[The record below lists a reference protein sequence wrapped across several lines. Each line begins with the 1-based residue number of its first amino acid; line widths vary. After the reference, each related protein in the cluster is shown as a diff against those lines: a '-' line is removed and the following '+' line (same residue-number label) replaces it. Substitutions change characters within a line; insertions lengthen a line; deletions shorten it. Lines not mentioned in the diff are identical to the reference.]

1 MVLSKPVKSNK
12 PSQPIN
18 VQPLGNISQSRVW
31 VPPVETVEPVDRGG
45 GNPGPSG
52 SHPRMQQPGS
62 SWFSNRRE
70 GYNSSSTESDD
81 ENNAHSLPRQ
91 PPYQGHSRLESSDAD
106 HARRLDAMLNY
117 VEHQK
122 QCSESEGKSNSR
134 PGGPSVRPNAMNN
147 RQKQLEALRKMEEK
161 LRETIAKKQSR
172 PAGTPESNLPSL
184 RQRDLCSQM
193 QLHVLDI
200 SNVVEGQV
208 SWRPIQETF
217 SIEAPDETTFYSLVE
232 GRGEL
237 VMFGGIQRD
246 IQSMLRG
253 VDLRSN
259 LVSNILY
266 ILSPLKN
273 SI

>member
-1 MVLSKPVKSNK
+1 
-12 PSQPIN
+12 
-18 VQPLGNISQSRVW
+18 
-31 VPPVETVEPVDRGG
+31 
-45 GNPGPSG
+45 
-52 SHPRMQQPGS
+52 MQQPGS
-62 SWFSNRRE
+62 SWFSNHRD
-70 GYNSSSTESDD
+70 GYQSSSTESDD
-81 ENNAHSLPRQ
+81 DSNGHLLPRQ
-91 PPYQGHSRLESSDAD
+91 PPYQGHSRLESSEAD

-122 QCSESEGKSNSR
+122 QCSESEAKSSGR
-134 PGGPSVRPNAMNN
+134 TGGPSVRPNAMNN
-147 RQKQLEALRKMEEK
+147 RQKQLEALRRMEEK
-161 LRETIAKKQSR
+161 LRETIAKNKQSR
-172 PAGTPESNLPSL
+172 PTQSPESNLPSP

-200 SNVVEGQV
+200 SNVVQGQV
-208 SWRPIQETF
+208 TWQPIHETF
-217 SIEAPDETTFYSLVE
+217 SLDAPDETTFYSLVE

-237 VMFGGIQRD
+237 IMFGGIQRD